1 MRLRK
6 LIQRALKLPDGSVIG
21 GWLPE
26 NKLSRFITVDMMSS
40 KEIGQSKR
48 VFDGEKETITTSCLS
63 VVSISCYGSN
73 SVRVAM
79 KLRTILQSSELIDA
93 FKAMNA
99 GIVSFSDVR
108 NLTATIPANFEERGQ
123 FDCEISHHHIVE
135 TLLNPIEQVD
145 VATNNHLVKQIRG
158 NS

>member
-1 MRLRK
+1 ML
-6 LIQRALKLPDGSVIG
+6 G

-26 NKLSRFITVDMMSS
+26 NNFSKFITVDLISS

-48 VFDGEKETITTSCLS
+48 RFDGKKERIITSCLS
-63 VVSISCYGSN
+63 MVSISCYGTN
-73 SVRVAM
+73 AVRVAI

-108 NLTATIPANFEERGQ
+108 NLTATISANFEERAQ

-135 TLLNPIEQVD
+135 TPLNPIEQVD
-145 VATNNHLVKQIRG
+145 VTTNNHLVKQIRG